1 MNLEIHFCN
10 SLSLKTCLVHNKH
23 TENIGQKKMVG
34 PGFQVLFLLFSVP
47 CAVNHITLSHSF
59 IQKAVIKELVWAWLC
74 ANITK
79 TNRTI
84 SSLKQPS
91 LVEEGSKLS
100 RSGNKCPPPTAIKG
114 FLMTVFPCPFLGPN
128 SLPSKASHIQPT
140 FIERLLLID
149 ANAFKSPMAWGRVSR
164 MRRQW
169 ESGITG
175 QHEK

>member
-1 MNLEIHFCN
+1 
-10 SLSLKTCLVHNKH
+10 
-23 TENIGQKKMVG
+23 MVG

-59 IQKAVIKELVWAWLC
+59 SQKAVIRELVWAWLC

-100 RSGNKCPPPTAIKG
+100 RSGNKCPPP
-114 FLMTVFPCPFLGPN
+114 
-128 SLPSKASHIQPT
+128 LPSKAFS
-140 FIERLLLID
+140 
-149 ANAFKSPMAWGRVSR
+149 
-164 MRRQW
+164 
-169 ESGITG
+169 
-175 QHEK
+175 